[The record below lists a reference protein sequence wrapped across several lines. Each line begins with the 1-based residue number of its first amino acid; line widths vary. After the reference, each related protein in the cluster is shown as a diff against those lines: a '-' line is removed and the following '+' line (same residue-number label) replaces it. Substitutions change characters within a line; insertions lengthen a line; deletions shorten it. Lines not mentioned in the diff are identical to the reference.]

1 MPIAVEARKVSVSA
15 GFKTILSSISFRA
28 RPGQLT
34 AILGP
39 SGAGKSTLFRALN
52 GSQPPDGGQ
61 VLYGGEE
68 LYAAYDTYRTRIG
81 YVPQDDILHDAL
93 TAREVLYYAGRLRM
107 PEQTTEEEVE
117 RRVAEVL
124 EQVELTDRAGVRVR
138 RLSGGQRKRV
148 NLGVELMTS
157 PSVLFLD
164 EPTSGLDPALEE
176 KMMELFRK
184 LARQG
189 RTVFV
194 TTHVT
199 ENLDMVDR
207 VLLLCAGR
215 LTFVGKPKAALGFF
229 GVEHFSDIYAK
240 LTGMGADHW
249 ARQFSASGPRD
260 DGPVSVPPPQP
271 RAAPAA
277 ARAANAAPGRP
288 KTADELLAELEAEIE
303 REKRR

>member
-1 MPIAVEARKVSVSA
+1 LQIPVEARGVTVSA
-15 GFKTILSSISFRA
+15 GFKTLVSSVSFRA
-28 RPGQLT
+28 HPGEVL

-52 GSQPPDGGQ
+52 GSDAPGAGQ
-61 VLYGGEE
+61 VLYGPDE
-68 LYAAYDTYRTRIG
+68 LYGSFDRYRMQIG

-93 TAREVLYYAGRLRM
+93 TPFEVLYFTGRLRL
-107 PEQTTEEEVE
+107 PDASEE
-117 RRVAEVL
+117 RVRALADEVL
-124 EQVELTDRAGVRVR
+124 AQVELSERRDVRVR

-207 VLLLCAGR
+207 VLLLCTGR